1 MKHPNQSGRES
12 GERVIRKPFLTGSI
26 TDENTVKNCMQFFGT
41 LILVFFVS
49 FIACATASFDNL
61 ILRLILN
68 TAVIAVTLMVFYNN
82 GAGRGADA
90 VTQGEILYQKQE
102 KGRTFSNSER
112 AVCFHPMKG
121 YLIGLAGT
129 LPFLIAAAILAANT
143 SVQMTDAGTL
153 PSWMQGYVRRSDIGN
168 ALVNYTNP
176 EGMRF
181 IDYLRAFVRI
191 CILPFINIVGY
202 NNKIGLLAME
212 RISPLILLLPAIS
225 FGTGYLKGKKIRTR
239 IHTVI
244 SENDKR
250 RIRKENK
257 RRSRR
262 TASRSH
268 EPEQLN

>member
-1 MKHPNQSGRES
+1 MKHPNQSGRGS
-12 GERVIRKPFLTGSI
+12 GEEVVRKPFLSGSI
-26 TDENTVKNCMQFFGT
+26 TDDNTIRNCMQFFGI
-41 LILVFFVS
+41 LILVYFVS

-68 TAVIAVTLMVFYNN
+68 TAVIAVTLMIFYNN

-102 KGRTFSNSER
+102 KGRTFTNSER

-121 YLIGLAGT
+121 YLIGLIST
-129 LPFLIAAAILAANT
+129 LPFLIAAAILAVNT

-153 PSWMQGYVRRSDIGN
+153 PSWMQGYIRRSDIGN
-168 ALVNYTNP
+168 ALISYTNP
-176 EGMRF
+176 EGMQF

-191 CILPFINIVGY
+191 CILPFINITGY
-202 NNKIGLLAME
+202 SNKIGLLTME
-212 RISPLILLLPAIS
+212 RISPLIVLLPAIS
-225 FGTGYLKGKKIRTR
+225 FGSGYLKGKKIRTH

-262 TASRSH
+262 ITSRKQ